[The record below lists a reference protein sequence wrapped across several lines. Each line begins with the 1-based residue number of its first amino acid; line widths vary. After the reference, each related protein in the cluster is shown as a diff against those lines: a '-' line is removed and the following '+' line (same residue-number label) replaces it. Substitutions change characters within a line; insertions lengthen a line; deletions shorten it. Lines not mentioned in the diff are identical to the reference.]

1 MARARI
7 SKEIKCFLICFVVAF
22 LLIGLILY
30 KPMLKDATTSDL
42 DSIHGIRNGGVIMA
56 EIQNYITLY
65 PNATVEDLR
74 IIKGV
79 DDMII
84 DQLKERFR

>member
-1 MARARI
+1 MARVRI
-7 SKEIKCFLICFVVAF
+7 PKEIKCFLICFVVAF
-22 LLIGLILY
+22 LLIWLILY
-30 KPMLKDATTSDL
+30 KPMLKSASTSDL
-42 DSIHGIRNGGVIMA
+42 NSIYGIRNGGVIMA
-56 EIQNYITLY
+56 EIQNYIIDN

-74 IIKGV
+74 VIKGV

>member
-1 MARARI
+1 MKKQIALCVMMAI
-7 SKEIKCFLICFVVAF
+7 IILTLIVVVFDKPSLSTATSEE
-22 LLIGLILY
+22 LLAVYGVGEHRLEQIQEFIL
-30 KPMLKDATTSDL
+30 D
-42 DSIHGIRNGGVIMA
+42 N
-56 EIQNYITLY
+56 